1 MPNSKLCWPVLLLA
15 GTLSGCAWLQPDAVE
30 PPPPPQYSAL
40 EREAETQRL
49 HQWLDAR
56 YEEYLQ
62 AHPLQL
68 SYLGRKER
76 YDQVDDMS
84 EAAQQRELAW
94 LADTVER
101 MGQAFDYARL
111 SAEGRM
117 SFDAWVYQ
125 YEQERASAPWRRHAY
140 LFEQEGGSQTLPAN
154 FLINYHKVDT
164 AADMRAYILRIAG
177 FSRGLAQLLYR
188 AQAAAEDG
196 IRPPRFAYDG
206 AIEQARKI
214 ITGLPFNDSTEDAAL
229 WSDAQGKIAA
239 LLSDGRIDREQAAAL
254 RRDARAALM
263 DALHPAY
270 LALIEWLEQD
280 RAEASPGAQGASAL
294 PRGAEYYA
302 QRLRASTTTELSAR
316 EIHELGLQEVQRIR
330 EEMQEIR
337 QALGFSGDLTA
348 FFRFLR
354 EDPRFY
360 YPNTDAGRTGYLE
373 DTRGFLAAIEAR
385 LPRYF
390 GLLPGSALQV
400 KRVEAYREV
409 DGAAQHYFP
418 GTPDG
423 SRPGVYYAH
432 LSDMSAYSRIDMETT
447 AYHEGLPGH
456 HMQISIAQ
464 ERQDLPQFRSQAH
477 FTAYVEGWALYAEAL
492 AGEMGAYADPYNRMG
507 HLNAEMWRAIR
518 LVVDTGLHALGWSE
532 AQAVDFFLANSAI
545 PEAAVRSEVRRYLV
559 WPGQATSYKVGMLKI
574 QELRRKASQ
583 ALGERFDIR
592 GFHDTVLG
600 GGALPLSL
608 LERRVEQWIAARRT
622 HPAS

>member
-1 MPNSKLCWPVLLLA
+1 MLKFMIFWSGLALA
-15 GTLSGCAWLQPDAVE
+15 GVLGACSWLQPDVVA
-30 PPPPPQYSAL
+30 PPPVPQYTPA
-40 EREAETQRL
+40 ERKAETQRL
-49 HQWLDAR
+49 HRWLDER
-56 YEEYLQ
+56 YEEYLR

-68 SYLGRKER
+68 SYLGRKEL

-84 EAAQQRELAW
+84 EAAQQRDLDW
-94 LADTVER
+94 LADSVER
-101 MGQAFDYARL
+101 LGQEFDYARL
-111 SAEGRM
+111 SAEGRL

-125 YEQERASAPWRRHAY
+125 YEQARDAAPWRRHGY
-140 LFEQEGGSQTLPAN
+140 LFEQEGGRQTLPAD

-164 AADMRAYILRIAG
+164 AADMRAYILRISG
-177 FSRGLAQLLYR
+177 FARALAQLLYR
-188 AQAAAEDG
+188 AEAAAEDG

-206 AIEQARKI
+206 AIEQARRI
-214 ITGLPFNDSTEDAAL
+214 VTGPPFTADGEDAAL
-229 WSDAQGKIAA
+229 WSDAQGKIAS
-239 LLSDGRIDREQAAAL
+239 LLSAGAIDREQAAVL
-254 RRDARAALM
+254 RSEVRAALV
-263 DALHPAY
+263 DALYPTY

-280 RAEASPGAQGASAL
+280 RDKAAPRAQGAGAL
-294 PRGAEYYA
+294 PRGAAFYA
-302 QRLRASTTTELSAR
+302 QRLQAATTTSLSAQQ
-316 EIHELGLQEVQRIR
+316 IHELGLAEVRRIR
-330 EEMQEIR
+330 SEMQQIR
-337 QALGFSGDLTA
+337 QELGFTGDLPS

-360 YPNTDAGRTGYLE
+360 YPNTDAGRQAYLA
-373 DTRGFLAAIEAR
+373 DTRAFLAVIEAQ

-390 GLLPGSALQV
+390 GLLPKAALQV
-400 KRVEAYREV
+400 KRVETYREV

-423 SRPGVYYAH
+423 GRPGVYYAH

-477 FTAYVEGWALYAEAL
+477 FTVYVEGWALYAEAL
-492 AGEMGAYADPYNRMG
+492 AGEMGAYVDPYNRMG

-518 LVVDTGLHALGWSE
+518 LVVDTGLHALGWNE
-532 AQAVDFFLANSAI
+532 QQAVDFFLANSAI

-559 WPGQATSYKVGMLKI
+559 WPGQATSYKIGMLRI
-574 QELRRKASQ
+574 QELRRKARE
-583 ALGERFDIR
+583 ALGPGFDIR

-608 LERRVEQWIAARRT
+608 LERRVDDWILKQRGTPR
-622 HPAS
+622 S